1 MKNDETKKEKED
13 AHNLKRPYRRWTSE
27 DKKTLKKLFPTM
39 MNVDVAH
46 EMGRPLSSVISQA
59 FKMRL
64 KKKPTFR
71 TQIGRINI
79 AKRWGSP
86 RGK

>member
-1 MKNDETKKEKED
+1 MKNNEEHKKEE
-13 AHNLKRPYRRWTSE
+13 LQRQKRPYRRWNSE
-27 DKKTLKKLFPTM
+27 DKKQLKRIFPTM
-39 MNVDVAH
+39 MNTEVAE

-86 RGK
+86 RKK

>member
-1 MKNDETKKEKED
+1 MKNNEEHKKDE
-13 AHNLKRPYRRWTSE
+13 LQRQKRPYRRWNSE
-27 DKKTLKKLFPTM
+27 DKKQLKRIFPTM
-39 MNVDVAH
+39 MNTEVAE

-86 RGK
+86 KKK